1 MKNIYLITL
10 LSVFQS
16 TPSYADFFTDVAKGV
31 ATNVLSAAIYST
43 IVSPAQ
49 TPVLT
54 KIPPTID
61 GSVNDKERVKGIIN
75 AIMDS
80 ATPLEERIGFYAMKV
95 DYFSAGVV
103 DHKFI
108 LKDRKYFEKKWPE
121 RDYRIISIDEITVD
135 PNKKFAAARYTAEY
149 LVRRPGDEKSGTTK
163 IVILLGSF
171 DIQPRIYAIKEW
183 VYRN

>member
-43 IVSPAQ
+43 IVSPAK

-61 GSVNDKERVKGIIN
+61 G
-75 AIMDS
+75 
-80 ATPLEERIGFYAMKV
+80 
-95 DYFSAGVV
+95 
-103 DHKFI
+103 
-108 LKDRKYFEKKWPE
+108 
-121 RDYRIISIDEITVD
+121 
-135 PNKKFAAARYTAEY
+135 
-149 LVRRPGDEKSGTTK
+149 
-163 IVILLGSF
+163 
-171 DIQPRIYAIKEW
+171 
-183 VYRN
+183 